1 MSQAA
6 AVRMHNEFPLMGEI
20 LDGDGHMYLEPSL
33 FEEIA
38 GEVDGGF
45 VKAFLDKYTNS
56 EEDLAARARNRA
68 DLWAVKGIS
77 ALGSYDA
84 KERVEALDM
93 MGIKAQ
99 LLFPNTMT
107 TEQRV
112 NSDAARRVCTRVN
125 DYAIA
130 WTKKTGGRARVVC
143 EINMSDRDWALKE
156 LARVIKAGAKAIVIP
171 CAEPPGGVSPAHE
184 MWDPFWAMLE
194 EADVVATI
202 HLGSGGL
209 TAAKDPDPMLPS
221 RGWANAAS
229 LKNKPA
235 ARSGGEEA
243 TSPWFMLVAHVAPEI
258 YLQALVMGKVFE
270 RFPRLRFGIIECS
283 ANWLG
288 PCVERMDLWVD
299 FMAKVGVKYPMK
311 PSEYVKR
318 NVRVTPFWHENLP
331 LLIERYGLKEAY
343 IFSTDYP
350 HLEGSRD
357 PIGKF
362 RRHVHDIGSEYER
375 PFFVDNAKLLFPGL

>member
-6 AVRMHNEFPLMGEI
+6 AVRMHNDFPYMGEI
-20 LDGDGHMYLEPSL
+20 LDCDGHMYFEPEL

-38 GEVDGGF
+38 GEVEGGF
-45 VKAFLDKYTNS
+45 VRAFLDKYTNS
-56 EEDLAARARNRA
+56 EEDLKARARNRS

-84 KERVEALDM
+84 GERVEALDM

-99 LLFPNTMT
+99 LLYPNTMT
-107 TEQRV
+107 TEQRI
-112 NSDAARRVCTRVN
+112 NSDAARRVCMKYN
-125 DYAIA
+125 DYAID

-143 EINMSDRDWALKE
+143 QINMTDRDWALKE
-156 LARVIKAGAKAIVIP
+156 LERVIKKGAKAVVLP
-171 CAEPPGGVSPAHE
+171 AAEPPAGMSPAHD

-209 TAAKDPDPMLPS
+209 TAAKEPDPMLPP
-221 RGWANAAS
+221 RAWANAPS
-229 LKNKPA
+229 LKNRPA
-235 ARSGGEEA
+235 ERSGGEEA
-243 TSPWFMLVAHVAPEI
+243 TSPWFMLVAHMAPEV

-318 NVRVTPFWHENLP
+318 NVRVTPFWHENVP
-331 LLIERYGLKEAY
+331 LMIERYGLKEALV
-343 IFSTDYP
+343 FSTDYP

-362 RRHVHDIGSEYER
+362 RRHAHDVGNNYER
-375 PFFVDNAKLLFPGL
+375 AFFVDNAKLLFPGV